1 MKDFSTMRIEVDKL
15 EELTVEKAKKAY
27 HKVAAEV
34 HPDKADPANLK
45 QVAEFTEFTA
55 AFQDLGNSY
64 QRVLKYIVEN
74 LKNQSEDANEP
85 LNEEEIFSK
94 DNLDK
99 FNFPFENMGS
109 FTVQVEDRLAH
120 VWQQC
125 LESLYGAPRVDIND
139 KGTVCDRMWKI
150 MFSQGG
156 QNVALTLHFYN
167 HNKPRDKKQS
177 KILIQGGIQ
186 SLI

>member
-1 MKDFSTMRIEVDKL
+1 MKTNQESSDIMKDFSTMRIEVDKL

-99 FNFPFENMGS
+99 FNFPFKNM
-109 FTVQVEDRLAH
+109 VA
-120 VWQQC
+120 
-125 LESLYGAPRVDIND
+125 SLYKWKTGLRMSGSSASRACMELPVLISMTKELCVIECGKLCSVRVA
-139 KGTVCDRMWKI
+139 RM
-150 MFSQGG
+150 S
-156 QNVALTLHFYN
+156 H
-167 HNKPRDKKQS
+167 
-177 KILIQGGIQ
+177 
-186 SLI
+186 